1 MSSSAVPLASS
12 GPQPKIGPSIA
23 AALKHAGV
31 DLVAVLPDA
40 WLADVIDALDQ
51 DPDIT
56 LVRVAREDEGVG
68 ICAGAFLGGRKAAL
82 LGQNAGFLL
91 SVNAL
96 AGLSLHHHIPILMLL
111 AHRGGIEDNQYFQAY
126 KGRVTEP
133 VLDALHIPHHR
144 LTHRSDLDRIGQG
157 ARQAW
162 LVRGPVALLLSG
174 EFLGQGGAQ

>member
-1 MSSSAVPLASS
+1 MPLAAVPPASP
-12 GPQPKIGPSIA
+12 GPEPKIGPAVA
-23 AALKHAGV
+23 AALKQAGI
-31 DLVAVLPDA
+31 DLIAALPDA
-40 WLADVIDALDQ
+40 WLSDVIEVLDQ
-51 DPDIT
+51 DPDVT

-68 ICAGAFLGGRKAAL
+68 VCAGAFLGGRKAAL

-96 AGLSLHHHIPILMLL
+96 AGLALHHHIPILMLL
-111 AHRGGIEDNQYFQAY
+111 AHRGGIEDNQYFQVY

-144 LTHRSDLDRIGQG
+144 LAQRSDLVRIGQG

-162 LVRGPVALLLSG
+162 LSRGPVALLLTG
-174 EFLGQGGAQ
+174 EFLGQGGRQ